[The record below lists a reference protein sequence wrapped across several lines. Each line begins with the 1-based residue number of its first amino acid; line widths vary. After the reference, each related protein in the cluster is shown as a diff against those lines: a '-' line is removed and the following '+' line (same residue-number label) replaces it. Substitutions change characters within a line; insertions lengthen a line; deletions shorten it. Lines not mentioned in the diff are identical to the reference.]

1 MCECY
6 FNCLLEYLTYYLPN
20 LDVSIM
26 KKISLLL
33 LSLFIISCETTSLD
47 KKPEII
53 PEPKKEIIYE
63 PEEEIITT
71 NEEPEIDFK
80 DFSGI
85 EGFQSKKLTSLVS
98 EYGDLNFSKYEKY
111 YEFHRYNAENCRI
124 FVQNNASDKKIIHIT
139 IFNFEKNKFY
149 KKYSRDACQ

>member
-1 MCECY
+1 MR
-6 FNCLLEYLTYYLPN
+6 
-20 LDVSIM
+20 
-26 KKISLLL
+26 KISLLL
-33 LSLFIISCETTSLD
+33 LSLFIISCETTSID
-47 KKPEII
+47 KKPDII

-63 PEEEIITT
+63 PKEEIITT

-124 FVQNNASDKKIIHIT
+124 FVQNNANDKKIIHIT
-139 IFNFEKNKFY
+139 MNVFIKKNLPVKSLRGF
-149 KKYSRDACQ
+149 SHFHQVASPNL

>member
-1 MCECY
+1 
-6 FNCLLEYLTYYLPN
+6 
-20 LDVSIM
+20 M

-33 LSLFIISCETTSLD
+33 LSVFIIGCETTSID

-63 PEEEIITT
+63 PKEEIITT

-111 YEFHRYNAENCRI
+111 YDCLLYT
-124 FVQNNASDKKIIHIT
+124 SP
-139 IFNFEKNKFY
+139 
-149 KKYSRDACQ
+149 SPRD

>member
-1 MCECY
+1 MCDCY
-6 FNCLLEYLTYYLPN
+6 FNCLLEYLTYYLSN

-149 KKYSRDACQ
+149 KKYARDACQ

>member
-1 MCECY
+1 MCDCY
-6 FNCLLEYLTYYLPN
+6 FNCLLKYLTYYLSN
-20 LDVSIM
+20 LDVSVM
-26 KKISLLL
+26 RKISLLL
-33 LSLFIISCETTSLD
+33 LSLFIISCETTSID
-47 KKPEII
+47 KKPDII
-53 PEPKKEIIYE
+53 PELKKEIIYE
-63 PEEEIITT
+63 PKEEIITT

-139 IFNFEKNKFY
+139 VFNFEKNKFY

>member
-1 MCECY
+1 MKVILRKKQ
-6 FNCLLEYLTYYLPN
+6 NLYLNDGTYG
-20 LDVSIM
+20 
-26 KKISLLL
+26 
-33 LSLFIISCETTSLD
+33 SLFDAGVPNFILPT
-47 KKPEII
+47 KM
-53 PEPKKEIIYE
+53 
-63 PEEEIITT
+63 ITDGR
-71 NEEPEIDFK
+71 I
-80 DFSGI
+80 
-85 EGFQSKKLTSLVS
+85 QSKKLTSLVS

>member
-1 MCECY
+1 
-6 FNCLLEYLTYYLPN
+6 
-20 LDVSIM
+20 M

-63 PEEEIITT
+63 PKEEIITT

-124 FVQNNASDKKIIHIT
+124 FVQNNASNKKIIYIT
-139 IFNFEKNKFY
+139 IFNFEKINSIRNMLEMLANNICITKL
-149 KKYSRDACQ
+149 KIR